1 MIVCGRRCPQ
11 IYIEAARSNELMQKK
26 GGVPMDQISIRTIV
40 LLLVG
45 GLTAFVAFHDPATGV
60 AIAVA
65 AAVIALL
72 HQLMTGE

>member
-1 MIVCGRRCPQ
+1 MP
-11 IYIEAARSNELMQKK
+11 KK
-26 GGVPMDQISIRTIV
+26 GEIPMDQISIRAVV

-45 GLTAFVAFHDPATGV
+45 GLTAFVAFHDPAAGV

-65 AAVIALL
+65 AVVIALL